1 MKQLDEAIF
10 IHRISYSE
18 SSLITTFFTKEHGFQ
33 KFLFKGGKKK
43 SHQLFPLSVSEIEY
57 YERRE
62 SDLWNITS
70 AEPAFRQQLPFDP
83 VKSSIAFFIAD
94 VLNMLLRG
102 TERDDELY
110 NFVRGSI
117 LNLEETEEVALFPS
131 KFMIGLTKYLGVQPL
146 IEDSNNNWIDL
157 KAGTIG
163 GFRELDSHSVEGPV
177 VEALKSILE
186 NNSLNSA
193 LGKLER
199 QQLLRTMI
207 DYYKIHVPGFKEPGT
222 YDIIREILY

>member
-18 SSLITTFFTKEHGFQ
+18 SSLITTFFTKGHGFQ

-43 SHQLFPLSVSEIEY
+43 AHQLFPLSVSEVEY
-57 YERRE
+57 YERKE

-70 AEPAFRQQLPFDP
+70 ADPLFRQDIPFDP

-94 VLNMLLRG
+94 VLNMVLRG
-102 TERDDELY
+102 TEKDENLY
-110 NFVRGSI
+110 YFVRESI
-117 LNLEETEEVALFPS
+117 IELEKTNELALFPPL
-131 KFMIGLTKYLGVQPL
+131 FMISLTKFLGVQPL
-146 IEDSNNNWIDL
+146 IEDPTKNWIDL
-157 KAGTIG
+157 RAGIIG
-163 GFRELDSHSVEGPV
+163 GYRDAEAHSVEGPIV
-177 VEALKSILE
+177 NAFISLLYNKGLEFALSKT
-186 NNSLNSA
+186 
-193 LGKLER
+193 ER
-199 QQLLRTMI
+199 QQLLRVII